1 MNKLQELQIE
11 YKKFKEWGYDR
22 MESAERAVDVVFRE
36 SPIKPFIYKD
46 ENGDASHL
54 FHDKKVLFFDDSSI
68 YSS

>member
-1 MNKLQELQIE
+1 MTKLQELQIE
-11 YKKFKEWGYDR
+11 YKKFKNWGYSGR
-22 MESAERAVDVVFRE
+22 ESADKAVNSVFSE

-54 FHDKKVLFFDDSSI
+54 FHDKQVLFFDDSSI